1 MKEGGFLESRTQCQF
16 ENKREGL
23 EFSSWDGGRTIAAS
37 SFLQPF
43 PARAVLPSSPQHP
56 LSLEGLKS
64 EELTQGMQGEK
75 ACQLKTGDKHLG

>member
-23 EFSSWDGGRTIAAS
+23 KFSSWDGGRTTAAS

-43 PARAVLPSSPQHP
+43 PARAVLPRSPQHL

-75 ACQLKTGDKHLG
+75 ACQLKIRDKHLG